1 MQLLGIRIQLRKI
14 QARLPK
20 RLRRYLQKQRKLWPK
35 PLLRLKVQLRQ
46 RLQRIRM
53 LPKKQ

>member
-20 RLRRYLQKQRKLWPK
+20 RLRRYLQKQRKL
-35 PLLRLKVQLRQ
+35 
-46 RLQRIRM
+46 
-53 LPKKQ
+53 